1 MVAWS
6 SGPSAPAPRA
16 PSPSGPSSGPRWSPP
31 RTRTSESRGGRI
43 LWVPESRSR
52 LLPGLSSSGSR
63 LRPNSG
69 WFPPVIAK
77 TRGNREEQRGKPR
90 HPGRG
95 PSRSAQFRRTVSQ
108 FRSAGSTQRTVRG
121 QTFVTKRSPEV
132 GTFFATCSLGS
143 LDSLTCR
150 RSIRGMSSRPPN
162 GLTSSTRRSPGSL
175 GDRSPSRPRK
185 SRNAGNRGR
194 HEGRRPTEPPT
205 ARRPGAHTTR
215 TAG

>member
-132 GTFFATCSLGS
+132 GTFFATCSPWFIRFTHVPEIDSRDVVTTSQWVDELHEEESWFAGGS
-143 LDSLTCR
+143 QSVPPQEIEECR
-150 RSIRGMSSRPPN
+150 QQRS
-162 GLTSSTRRSPGSL
+162 
-175 GDRSPSRPRK
+175 
-185 SRNAGNRGR
+185 A
-194 HEGRRPTEPPT
+194 
-205 ARRPGAHTTR
+205 
-215 TAG
+215 